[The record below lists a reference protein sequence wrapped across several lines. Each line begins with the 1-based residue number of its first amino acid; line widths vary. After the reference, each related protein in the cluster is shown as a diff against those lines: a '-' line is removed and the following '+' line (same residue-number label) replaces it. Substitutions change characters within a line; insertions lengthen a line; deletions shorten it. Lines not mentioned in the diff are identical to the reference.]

1 MEAFFIEVSKFVS
14 LDGPSKEALASILI
28 PCHFAKGQTV
38 LRTHSVCNHVY
49 FIESGLLRTYYQK
62 EGKDVTDW
70 LSPENT
76 FSCSIL
82 SFINRLPDRR
92 GIEALE
98 DTGAWGLQ
106 YDELNQLYDQH
117 HTIER
122 LGRMLYGYGVT
133 LVQQRFDSLHFS
145 SALDR
150 YRQLMNTYPTLI
162 QRTPLSMIA
171 SYLGI
176 TQETLSRI
184 RSQYILHAS

>member
-1 MEAFFIEVSKFVS
+1 MEAFFKEVSRFLS
-14 LDGPSKEALASILI
+14 LHEASKEALAAILI
-28 PCHFAKGQTV
+28 PFEFSKGQTV
-38 LRTHSVCNHVY
+38 LKPNAVCNHVY
-49 FIESGLLRTYYQK
+49 FVESGLLRTYYQK

-82 SFINRLPDRR
+82 SFISRLPDRR

-98 DTGAWGLQ
+98 DSRVWGLQ
-106 YDELNQLYDQH
+106 YYELNHLYDQH
-117 HTIER
+117 HDIER
-122 LGRMLYGYGVT
+122 LGRMLYGLGVT

-150 YRQLMNTYPTLI
+150 YRQLMNTHPSLI